1 MRDYQSVDELATAVG
16 DELTEA
22 HKVTF
27 GYSSRIER
35 AARDR
40 SHSSHFRGS
49 TSDRSTRRRKL

>member
-1 MRDYQSVDELATAVG
+1 MRTIKSIDELATAFVN
-16 DELTEA
+16 ELTEA

-35 AARDR
+35 AALDR
-40 SHSSHFRGS
+40 ARGSHIQGS